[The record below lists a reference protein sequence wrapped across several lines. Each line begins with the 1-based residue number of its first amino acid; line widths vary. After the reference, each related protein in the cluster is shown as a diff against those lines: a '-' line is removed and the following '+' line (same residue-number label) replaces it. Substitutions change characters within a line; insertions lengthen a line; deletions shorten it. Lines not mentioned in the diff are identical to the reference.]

1 MQLSPAREFLGMER
15 YAIDCCGANLYV
27 HDHAVVIDKTG
38 GLWIVGDNNFKVIP
52 FKSIAA
58 IQVSCSRR
66 SSMGT
71 LNLNRQTAPYHRQR

>member
-38 GLWIVGDNNFKVIP
+38 GLWIVG
-52 FKSIAA
+52 A
-58 IQVSCSRR
+58 VSYTHL
-66 SSMGT
+66 T
-71 LNLNRQTAPYHRQR
+71 LPTILLV